1 MSTRST
7 ASASIIELLKE
18 KIRQTSRLWGYTL
31 IPMLTLGIFIGLWV
45 LAMLFGGSLS
55 LAQPLSLVVTA
66 VLLSLSIL
74 AGRWIYRYFET
85 RRIEK
90 QPLLQRAP
98 QALEHITRVTVSS
111 STRQE
116 IAVTLSEE
124 IEALFHPQ
132 IIEVALLHQ
141 AHNYHVL
148 GTDIV
153 LRANDPFVQW
163 LTAAQPVDLLIP
175 LPAEKIPPEALPTQT
190 QMLERGIVMLIP
202 LGRQGWVGVGAPTDV
217 DIHADAAHADV
228 GGYNTVEQ
236 SLLQHLARP
245 AAVGLERAA
254 VAETQPKRADELRS
268 LYWIAQALNF
278 TTEIDDIMELIYTQ
292 LKRVI
297 AMPNFYVALKDPDE
311 DILSFTFYVEE
322 DERLYLDDTWP
333 IDEGLAGAVMA
344 SGITIRTTDYTTECQ
359 KRDLEPRG
367 TQPACAWM
375 GTSLTAGDK
384 SLGVMMASTFDPDTI
399 FTEEDENFFVTVAA
413 YTAAIIER
421 HSLYER
427 LEARAHQLA
436 TLNEIGNLLASSLDL
451 NEVLDLVVRNAAS
464 LLNSEA
470 GSLLL
475 LDDES
480 GDLIF
485 RISSGP
491 AGAKLV
497 GMRVPAG
504 KGIAG
509 AAFAENRPVITHD
522 THKDGRWDSSFDRR
536 AEFSTQ
542 SIIAVPLNAR
552 GRTIG
557 VLEVI
562 NRKDSRPFNQEDT
575 ELLLAFGAQA
585 AIAIENAQ
593 LFTMTDQAL
602 QARVE
607 ELTTLQQI
615 DRQLNATLDYSAVMG
630 QTLEWAIRTTGAT
643 IGLIAA
649 LQEEEDG
656 TQGLRFLAH
665 RGYPPDIFARY
676 EKDALWPLE
685 EGLIGQ
691 TVRIGETTLTTDLA
705 QNPHYRA
712 LTPGMRTQL
721 TVPIKREERER
732 GTGDRATGVI
742 GVIALE
748 SDQDDTF
755 SESSVAFIGRLADH
769 AAIAIENARLF
780 QIVQQANDAKTDFIS
795 FVSHELKQPMTS
807 MKGYIDLLMKGIG
820 GPVNDQQQQFLH
832 IIRNNVGRMDRL
844 VQDLLDV
851 SRIESGRLRLDMGRI
866 VPEEIVSEAVQAFEQ
881 EIAAK
886 HQTLQVVL
894 PSSLPAV
901 MGDRGRLIQVLTNL
915 VSNANKYTPENGT
928 IIVSADIW
936 SDKGQ
941 EYVRWSVKDNGIGMK
956 PDELSRLFTKYFRA
970 SSAAVRSVQGTGLG
984 LVITRSIVE
993 MHGGEVMVESEYQ
1006 HGSTFSFAIPIAN

>member
-1 MSTRST
+1 MSTRPT

-18 KIRQTSRLWGYTL
+18 TIRQRSRLWGYTL
-31 IPMLTLGIFIGLWV
+31 IPLLVIGVFIGLWA
-45 LAMLFGGSLS
+45 LAFLFGGSLS
-55 LAQPLSLVVTA
+55 LAQPLSLFVTA
-66 VLLSLSIL
+66 ILLSLIVL
-74 AGRWIYRYFET
+74 VGRWGFRYLET

-90 QPLLQRAP
+90 QPLLQKAP

-116 IAVTLSEE
+116 IAAALREE
-124 IEALFHPQ
+124 IETLFHPQ
-132 IIEVALLHQ
+132 SIEIALLQQ
-141 AHNYHVL
+141 AHHYQVM
-148 GTDIV
+148 GTDIIF
-153 LRANDPFVQW
+153 RTDDPLIQW
-163 LTAAQPVDLLIP
+163 LTIAQPVDTLIP
-175 LPAEKIPPEALPTQT
+175 LPSAQIPTEALPTQT

-202 LGRQGWVGVGAPTDV
+202 LGKQGWVGVGAPTDGV
-217 DIHADAAHADV
+217 HADGARADG

-254 VAETQPKRADELRS
+254 IAETQPKRADELRS

-278 TTEIDDIMELIYTQ
+278 TTEVDDIMELIYTQ

-297 AMPNFYVALKDPDE
+297 AMPNFYLALKDPDE
-311 DILSFTFYVEE
+311 DVLSFAFYIEE
-322 DERLYLDDTWP
+322 DERLYPENIWP
-333 IDEGLAGAVMA
+333 IDEGLTGAVIT

-359 KRDLEPRG
+359 KRGLTPGDMRPG
-367 TQPACAWM
+367 HAWM
-375 GTSLTAGDK
+375 GASLTAGDK
-384 SLGVMMASTFDPDTI
+384 SLGVMVASTFDPNTV
-399 FTEEDENFFVTVAA
+399 FAEEDENFFVTVAA

-427 LEARAHQLA
+427 LESRARQLA

-451 NEVLDLVVRNAAS
+451 NEVLDLVVRNAAD

-475 LDDES
+475 LDDDS

-504 KGIAG
+504 KGIVG
-509 AAFAENRPVITHD
+509 AAFAENRPIITQD

-552 GRTIG
+552 GHTIG
-557 VLEVI
+557 VLEVL

-615 DRQLNATLDYSAVMG
+615 DRQLNTTLDYSAVMG

-649 LQEEEDG
+649 LQEAEDG
-656 TQGLRFLAH
+656 TPGLRFLAH

-676 EKDALWPLE
+676 EKDTLWPLE
-685 EGLIGQ
+685 DGLIGQ
-691 TVRIGETTLTTDLA
+691 TVLTGETTLTTELA
-705 QNPHYRA
+705 QNPNYQA
-712 LTPGMRTQL
+712 LTPNMRTQL
-721 TVPIKREERER
+721 TVPIKREDRER
-732 GTGDRATGVI
+732 GIGDRGTGVI

-755 SESSVAFIGRLADH
+755 NENSVAFIGRLADH

-820 GPVNDQQQQFLH
+820 GPLNDQQQQFLH

-851 SRIESGRLRLDMGRI
+851 SRIESGRLRLEMGPI
-866 VPEEIVSEAVQAFEQ
+866 VAEEIISEAVQAFNQ
-881 EIAAK
+881 EIETK

-894 PSSLPAV
+894 PPNLPAV
-901 MGDRGRLIQVLTNL
+901 IGDRGRLIQVLTNL
-915 VSNANKYTPENGT
+915 VSNANKYTSEQGT
-928 IIVSADIW
+928 ITVSAELW
-936 SDKGQ
+936 TDKGQ
-941 EYVRWSVKDNGIGMK
+941 DYVRWSVKDNGIGMK
-956 PDELSRLFTKYFRA
+956 PDELSKLFTKYFRA
-970 SSAAVRSVQGTGLG
+970 SNAAVRSVQGTGLG

-993 MHGGEVMVESEYQ
+993 MHGGQVMVESEYQ
-1006 HGSTFSFAIPIAN
+1006 QGSMFSFAIPIAK

>member
-1 MSTRST
+1 MSMRST
-7 ASASIIELLKE
+7 ASASIIEVLKE
-18 KIRQTSRLWGYTL
+18 TIRQRSRLWGYTL
-31 IPMLTLGIFIGLWV
+31 IPLLVLGVFTGLWV
-45 LAMLFGGSLS
+45 LALLFGGSLS
-55 LAQPLSLVVTA
+55 TAQPLSLVVA
-66 VLLSLSIL
+66 AILLSLIIL
-74 AGRWIYRYFET
+74 AGRWGYRYLET

-90 QPLLQRAP
+90 QPLLQKAP
-98 QALEHITRVTVSS
+98 QALEHITRVTVNSN
-111 STRQE
+111 TRQE
-116 IAVTLSEE
+116 ITAALREE

-132 IIEVALLHQ
+132 TIEIALLQQ
-141 AHNYHVL
+141 AHHYQVL
-148 GTDIV
+148 GTDLV
-153 LRANDPFVQW
+153 FRTDDPFIQW
-163 LTAAQPVDLLIP
+163 LTTAQSVDTLIP
-175 LPAEKIPPEALPTQT
+175 LPATQIPDTALPTQA

-202 LGRQGWVGVGAPTDV
+202 LGRQGWIGLGAPT
-217 DIHADAAHADV
+217 HPAPRT
-228 GGYNTVEQ
+228 GTEMYNGVEQ

-245 AAVGLERAA
+245 AAAGLERTA

-278 TTEIDDIMELIYTQ
+278 TTELDDIMELIYTQ

-297 AMPNFYVALKDPDE
+297 AMPNFYIALKDPDE
-311 DILSFTFYVEE
+311 DKLAFTFYVEE
-322 DERLYLDDTWP
+322 DERLYPTDTWTTR
-333 IDEGLAGAVMA
+333 ESL
-344 SGITIRTTDYTTECQ
+344 SGVVLTSGMTIRTTDYTTECQ
-359 KRDLEPRG
+359 KRGLTPGGPRPG
-367 TQPACAWM
+367 RAWM
-375 GTSLTAGDK
+375 GAPLTAGDK
-384 SLGVMMASTFDPDTI
+384 SLGVMVASTFDPNTV

-427 LEARAHQLA
+427 LETRARQLA

-451 NEVLDLVVRNAAS
+451 DEVLDLVVRNAAD

-509 AAFAENRPVITHD
+509 AAFAENRPVITQD

-649 LQEEEDG
+649 LQETEDG

-665 RGYPPDIFARY
+665 RGYPEDIFARY
-676 EKDALWPLE
+676 EKDMLWPLE
-685 EGLIGQ
+685 DGLIGQ
-691 TVRIGETTLTTDLA
+691 TVRSGETTLTTDLA
-705 QNPHYRA
+705 HNPHYRA

-721 TVPIKREERER
+721 TVPIKREERDR
-732 GTGDRATGVI
+732 GGPGVI
-742 GVIALE
+742 GVISLE

-780 QIVQQANDAKTDFIS
+780 QKVQQANDAKTDFIS

-807 MKGYIDLLMKGIG
+807 MKGYIDLLMQGIG
-820 GPVNDQQQQFLH
+820 GSLNEQQQQFLH

-851 SRIESGRLRLDMGRI
+851 SRIESGRLRLDMGH
-866 VPEEIVSEAVQAFEQ
+866 VLPEEIVSEAVQAFEQ

-886 HQTLQVVL
+886 RQTLQVVL
-894 PSSLPAV
+894 PPNLPAV
-901 MGDRGRLIQVLTNL
+901 LGDRGRLIQVLTNL
-915 VSNANKYTPENGT
+915 VSNANKYTPERGL
-928 IIVSADIW
+928 IIISADLW

-941 EYVRWSVKDNGIGMK
+941 DYVRWSVQDTGIGMK

-993 MHGGEVMVESEYQ
+993 MHGGQVMVESEYQ
-1006 HGSTFSFAIPIAN
+1006 KGSTFSFTIPIAK

>member
-1 MSTRST
+1 MSTHST

-18 KIRQTSRLWGYTL
+18 KTRQTSRLWGYTL
-31 IPMLTLGIFIGLWV
+31 IPMLVLGIFIGLWV
-45 LAMLFGGSLS
+45 LTIIFGGSLS
-55 LAQPLSLVVTA
+55 LEQPLSLIVTA

-74 AGRWIYRYFET
+74 VGRWVYRYFET

-90 QPLLQRAP
+90 QPLLQRAS
-98 QALEHITRVTVSS
+98 QALENITRVTVSS
-111 STRQE
+111 STRQK
-116 IAVTLSEE
+116 IAEALREE
-124 IEALFHPQ
+124 IEVLLHPQ
-132 IIEVALLHQ
+132 AIEIALLRQ
-141 AHNYHVL
+141 AHHYRAL
-148 GTDIV
+148 GTDIIF
-153 LRANDPFVQW
+153 RADDPFVQW
-163 LTAAQPVDLLIP
+163 LTAAQPVDLLIA
-175 LPAEKIPPEALPTQT
+175 LPATEIPPEALATQT

-202 LGRQGWVGVGAPTDV
+202 LGKQGWVGVGTPA
-217 DIHADAAHADV
+217 DITHAGA
-228 GGYNTVEQ
+228 GGYNAVQQ

-245 AAVGLERAA
+245 VAVGLERAA
-254 VAETQPKRADELRS
+254 VAETQPKRANELRS

-297 AMPNFYVALKDPDE
+297 AMPNFYLALKDPDE
-311 DILSFTFYVEE
+311 DILSFTFYIEE
-322 DERLYLDDTWP
+322 DERLYPEDTWP
-333 IDEGLAGAVMA
+333 IDEGLTGAIMT
-344 SGITIRTTDYTTECQ
+344 SGVTIRTTDYITECQ
-359 KRDLEPRG
+359 KRSIKPGG
-367 TQPACAWM
+367 TRPGHAWM
-375 GTSLTAGDK
+375 GASLTAGDK
-384 SLGVMMASTFDPDTI
+384 SLGVMVVSTFDPNI
-399 FTEEDENFFVTVAA
+399 VFTEEDENFFVTVAA

-427 LEARAHQLA
+427 LESRARQLA

-497 GMRVPAG
+497 GMHVPAG

-509 AAFAENRPVITHD
+509 AAFADNRPVITHD

-676 EKDALWPLE
+676 EKDALWPLA
-685 EGLIGQ
+685 EGLVGQ
-691 TVRIGETTLTTDLA
+691 TVRTGETTLTTDLA
-705 QNPHYRA
+705 ENPHYRA
-712 LTPGMRTQL
+712 LTPDMRTQL
-721 TVPIKREERER
+721 TVPIKREERE
-732 GTGDRATGVI
+732 GTGVI

-755 SESSVAFIGRLADH
+755 NESSVAFIGRLADH

-820 GPVNDQQQQFLH
+820 GPINDQQQQFLH

-866 VPEEIVSEAVQAFEQ
+866 VPEEIISEAVQAFEQ
-881 EIAAK
+881 EIAGK
-886 HQTLQVVL
+886 NQTLQVAL
-894 PSSLPAV
+894 PPSLPTV
-901 MGDRGRLIQVLTNL
+901 IGDRGRLIQVLTNL
-915 VSNANKYTPENGT
+915 VSNANKYTPESGT
-928 IIVSADIW
+928 IVVGADIW
-936 SDKGQ
+936 TDKGQ

-956 PDELSRLFTKYFRA
+956 PDELTRLFTKYFRA
-970 SSAAVRSVQGTGLG
+970 SNAAVRSVQGTGLG

-993 MHGGEVMVESEYQ
+993 MHGGQVMVESEYQ
-1006 HGSTFSFAIPIAN
+1006 QGSTFSFAIPIAN

>member
-7 ASASIIELLKE
+7 TSASIIELLKE

-31 IPMLTLGIFIGLWV
+31 IPVLILGVFIGLWV
-45 LAMLFGGSLS
+45 LTVIFGGSLS
-55 LAQPLSLVVTA
+55 LEQPLSLVVTA

-90 QPLLQRAP
+90 QPLLQRAS
-98 QALEHITRVTVSS
+98 QALENITRVAVSS

-116 IAVTLSEE
+116 IAEALREE
-124 IEALFHPQ
+124 IEALFRPQ
-132 IIEVALLHQ
+132 TIEVALLHQ
-141 AHNYHVL
+141 AHNYHAL
-148 GTDIV
+148 GTDIIF
-153 LRANDPFVQW
+153 RADDPFVQW
-163 LTAAQPVDLLIP
+163 LTTTQPVDLLIP
-175 LPAEKIPPEALPTQT
+175 LPAREIPSEALTTQT

-202 LGRQGWVGVGAPTDV
+202 LGKQGWVGVGTP
-217 DIHADAAHADV
+217 ADMDTNADV
-228 GGYNTVEQ
+228 GGYDAVKQ

-245 AAVGLERAA
+245 VAVGLERAA

-297 AMPNFYVALKDPDE
+297 AMPNFYLALKNPDE
-311 DILSFTFYVEE
+311 DVLSYTFYIEE
-322 DERLYLDDTWP
+322 DERLYPEDTWP
-333 IDEGLAGAVMA
+333 IDEGLTGAVMT
-344 SGITIRTTDYTTECQ
+344 SGITIRTTDYTNECQ
-359 KRDLEPRG
+359 KRGFKTNSTRPEY
-367 TQPACAWM
+367 AWM
-375 GTSLTAGDK
+375 AASLTAGDK
-384 SLGVMMASTFDPDTI
+384 SLGVMVASTFDPNTI
-399 FTEEDENFFVTVAA
+399 FTEEDENFFVTVTA

-427 LEARAHQLA
+427 LEARARQLT

-480 GDLIF
+480 GDLVF

-491 AGAKLV
+491 AGGKLV

-665 RGYPPDIFARY
+665 RGYPPDIFERY

-685 EGLIGQ
+685 EGLVGQ
-691 TVRIGETTLTTDLA
+691 TVRTGETTLTTDLA
-705 QNPHYRA
+705 ENPHYRA
-712 LTPGMRTQL
+712 LTPDMRTQL

-732 GTGDRATGVI
+732 GTGDRGTGVI

-748 SDQDDTF
+748 SDQDDIF

-807 MKGYIDLLMKGIG
+807 MKGYIDL
-820 GPVNDQQQQFLH
+820 
-832 IIRNNVGRMDRL
+832 
-844 VQDLLDV
+844 
-851 SRIESGRLRLDMGRI
+851 
-866 VPEEIVSEAVQAFEQ
+866 
-881 EIAAK
+881 
-886 HQTLQVVL
+886 
-894 PSSLPAV
+894 
-901 MGDRGRLIQVLTNL
+901 
-915 VSNANKYTPENGT
+915 
-928 IIVSADIW
+928 
-936 SDKGQ
+936 
-941 EYVRWSVKDNGIGMK
+941 
-956 PDELSRLFTKYFRA
+956 
-970 SSAAVRSVQGTGLG
+970 
-984 LVITRSIVE
+984 
-993 MHGGEVMVESEYQ
+993 
-1006 HGSTFSFAIPIAN
+1006 